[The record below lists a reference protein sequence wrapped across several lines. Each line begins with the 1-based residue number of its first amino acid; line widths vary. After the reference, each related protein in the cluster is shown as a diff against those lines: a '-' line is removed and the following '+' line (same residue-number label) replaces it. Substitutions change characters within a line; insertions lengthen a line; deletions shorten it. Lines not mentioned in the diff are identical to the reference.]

1 MQPLLRTIAASAVIL
16 IGARVPVEA
25 QPGGRFYVGAAIG
38 GFSVDADEV
47 DGSSAAGSIL
57 GGFGVTQWLDVEV
70 DVAFPSST
78 FTRTYGGD
86 ALSLSLAPRGASREE
101 LEHYGIWIR
110 YDKQREVT
118 ASISTVAIFHRSRGA
133 VRPGFI
139 VGVTNQRV
147 RHRTDY
153 TPVRVGPG
161 VDPAYPYASP
171 HAEAGSRTLGAL
183 TVGANVAI
191 AVGPRLFVVPD
202 LRYDYGSIG
211 DEINNALR
219 PSVRVLW
226 RF

>member
-1 MQPLLRTIAASAVIL
+1 VLRTIAVSAVML
-16 IGARVPVEA
+16 IGARASVAA
-25 QPGGRFYVGAAIG
+25 QPAERFYVGAAIG
-38 GFSVDADEV
+38 VFSVDADEV
-47 DGSSAAGSIL
+47 DRSSAVGSVL
-57 GGFGVTQWLDVEV
+57 GGFGVTSWLDLEV
-70 DVAFPSST
+70 DVAFPTST

-118 ASISTVAIFHRSRGA
+118 SSISTVAIFHRSRGA
-133 VRPGFI
+133 ARPGFI
-139 VGVTNQRV
+139 VGVTSQRV
-147 RHRTDY
+147 RDRTDY
-153 TPVRVGPG
+153 TPVRVGPA
-161 VDPAYPYASP
+161 VDPAHPYASP
-171 HAEAGSRTLGAL
+171 RAEASSRTLGAL
-183 TVGANVAI
+183 TIGANVAI
-191 AVGPRLFVVPD
+191 AVGPQLFVVPD